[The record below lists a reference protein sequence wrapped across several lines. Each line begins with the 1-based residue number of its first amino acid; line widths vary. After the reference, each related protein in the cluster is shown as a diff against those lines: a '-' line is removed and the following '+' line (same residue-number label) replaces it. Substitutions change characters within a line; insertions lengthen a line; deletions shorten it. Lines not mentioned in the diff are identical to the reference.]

1 MAANAKLWYNM
12 GTMPG
17 YSERHLGDERVFDDA
32 FEAVSHNIDDQ
43 DRLQAIEVALTH
55 NGKRYALAVE
65 TYGMHLARVEPD
77 AEETETDGDPTLV
90 IPVEEILPSDLVNIR
105 HTPFEELEP
114 YLVLQEPDDEI

>member
-1 MAANAKLWYNM
+1 
-12 GTMPG
+12 MPG